1 MALLELALDLKLV
14 LSGLVE
20 LLARLL
26 LSAFAVGDGELIG
39 GAQGWGR

>member
-1 MALLELALDLKLV
+1 MALFELALDLEFV
-14 LSGLVE
+14 LIGLVE

-26 LSAFAVGDGELIG
+26 LPAFAVGDGELIG